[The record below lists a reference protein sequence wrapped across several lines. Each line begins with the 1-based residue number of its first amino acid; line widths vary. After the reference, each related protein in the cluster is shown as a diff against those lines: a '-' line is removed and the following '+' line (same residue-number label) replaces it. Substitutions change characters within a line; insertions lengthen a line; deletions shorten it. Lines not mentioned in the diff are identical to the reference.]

1 MLGWDAVGISCNG
14 EDSGLGRAWWYLL
27 QFCCQSRIHTQ
38 TSWAVCAQLVSHG
51 SLSTAGKEDLL
62 YTASEINSP
71 PIVNPLFPW
80 NCSHTCIR
88 FLSPS
93 IFFFLSL
100 WVFFKCMCF
109 FFLFSLWSRKY
120 MELKRRTFSDNHP
133 GPSSLGCWDTL
144 PIG

>member
-62 YTASEINSP
+62 YTAPEINSP

-88 FLSPS
+88 FLSLS
-93 IFFFLSL
+93 IFFFSVFGFSL
-100 WVFFKCMCF
+100 NVCAFFF
-109 FFLFSLWSRKY
+109 FFLFEAENIWNSKGEHLVTTTQV
-120 MELKRRTFSDNHP
+120 LAH
-133 GPSSLGCWDTL
+133 WDAEIPYL
-144 PIG
+144 